1 MENKI
6 EEKYLKEIGDKYKYS
21 INEMNEKIVI
31 LNHETKKAIIDIAME
46 NTLFNIVSEA
56 ANGEYDLTE
65 KQRIYFFLDQ
75 GMKPIDDNSNIN
87 SNQNNNKNNIINENK
102 EENKNEENDN
112 KNNDNKNN
120 DEEKK

>member
-1 MENKI
+1 
-6 EEKYLKEIGDKYKYS
+6 
-21 INEMNEKIVI
+21 
-31 LNHETKKAIIDIAME
+31 ME

-102 EENKNEENDN
+102 EENKIEET
-112 KNNDNKNN
+112 DNKNN